1 MMAMGIKLN
10 PDAEKVAAVRK
21 ALKEN
26 DGYCPCAVVKNEDT
40 KCICKDFREQ
50 IAQGFTGKCHCGL
63 YVTDINVGHKCTDSD
78 DCSACE
84 HCYLDGGY
92 NECAVDGIKPN

>member
-1 MMAMGIKLN
+1 MLIKIKLN

-40 KCICKDFREQ
+40 KCICKDFRER
-50 IAQGFTGKCHCGL
+50 GKCHCGL
-63 YVTDINVGHKCTDSD
+63 YEVVK
-78 DCSACE
+78 
-84 HCYLDGGY
+84 GG
-92 NECAVDGIKPN
+92 K